1 MKKVI
6 LTAAIVGLALAT
18 SAQSGWAARKSH
30 SQCAT
35 QTSAEAEKAIRYMTE
50 LMVAS
55 SACKNTVYAEF
66 ALRNR
71 PAIIGYQKAMITH
84 MHGTS
89 AFDKWDTVLANEY
102 SQRQAALPAA
112 QFCQQAAPLMQQAS
126 ALDAKGFKAYA
137 AAQVAVA
144 TTPVAKCGK

>member
-1 MKKVI
+1 
-6 LTAAIVGLALAT
+6 
-18 SAQSGWAARKSH
+18 
-30 SQCAT
+30 
-35 QTSAEAEKAIRYMTE
+35 
-50 LMVAS
+50 MVAS

-71 PAIIGYQKAMITH
+71 TAIIGYQKAMITR
-84 MHGTS
+84 MHGTQ

-126 ALDAKGFKAYA
+126 ALDIKGFQAYA
-137 AAQVAVA
+137 AAQAA
-144 TTPVAKCGK
+144 AAAAPAEKCGK